1 VMTEIQDLAAAARNL
16 ANQLLNDVELTATRE
31 EHIRITARAN
41 EADKLATNLYN
52 LAVTVTAASVLE

>member
-16 ANQLLNDVELTATRE
+16 ANQLLNDVELTTTRE

-41 EADKLATNLYN
+41 EADKLATNLYS

>member
-1 VMTEIQDLAAAARNL
+1 MMTEIQDLAAAARNL

>member
-1 VMTEIQDLAAAARNL
+1 MTEIQDLAAAARNL
-16 ANQLLNDVELTATRE
+16 ANQLLNDVELTSTRE